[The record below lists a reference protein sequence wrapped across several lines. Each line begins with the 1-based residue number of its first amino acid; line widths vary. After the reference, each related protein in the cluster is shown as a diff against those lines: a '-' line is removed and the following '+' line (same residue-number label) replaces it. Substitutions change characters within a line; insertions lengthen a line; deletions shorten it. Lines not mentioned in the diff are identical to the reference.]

1 MASDKPHRKT
11 RKMLKTVGRSSSYQA
26 IVRATLTECAEK
38 GMKWEYARNILAAKI
53 AEVAIYSTKKHR
65 GVLLDLGGGIGVNVG
80 GERSKFAK
88 DGKTDWLYIADQ
100 YRGEYE
106 SLLHSLKG
114 QVRSNANRRH
124 TDAEHHRAGPCG
136 NSAENYADTAPT
148 VRRTASFNPKRDML
162 PAFASAETGGEYPL
176 SNAGFK
182 HYLDDYAD
190 LHYIVGSKAAVMREL
205 KSRLQPI
212 PGLAIDID
220 VGDVQDSLEVLR

>member
-11 RKMLKTVGRSSSYQA
+11 RKMLKAVDRSSSYQA

-38 GMKWEYARNILAAKI
+38 GMKWEHARNILAAKI
-53 AEVAIYSTKKHR
+53 AEIAIYSTKKHR

-88 DGKTDWLYIADQ
+88 DRKTDWLYIADQ

-106 SLLHSLKG
+106 TLLSSLKG
-114 QVRSNANRRH
+114 QVKSNAYFCP
-124 TDAEHHRAGPCG
+124 TEAEYQRAGPCG
-136 NSAENYADTAPT
+136 YSAENFVDAAPT
-148 VRRTASFNPKRDML
+148 VRRKGSYNSKRDML
-162 PAFASAETGGEYPL
+162 PAFASAETGAEYPL
-176 SNAGFK
+176 SNSGFK

-190 LHYIVGSKAAVMREL
+190 LHYIEGSRSAVMREL
-205 KSRLQPI
+205 KSRLQPV